1 MKNKFFTSFLAIL
14 ASCTISLAG
23 NGTFSGGNLTWDL
36 TNGVLT
42 IRGSGEMASCFT
54 IDCPWSSSRSLI
66 TSVIIGDS
74 VTSIGTS
81 AFVYCSNL
89 TSVQL
94 GANITHIDTY
104 AFEECT
110 SLTSITFPNSLVSI
124 GDNAFKN
131 CSSLTS
137 ISIPNSVTSI
147 GKNSFARCSNI
158 NTLSIPNSVTSIGEN
173 AFSNCTGL
181 TDVVIGN
188 SVTSIGESAFTNC
201 KKITSLK
208 IGDNVTSIG
217 EGAFSFCDSLKSV
230 IIPDKVT
237 HIGKHAFYSCK
248 KLSNITIG
256 GSVYYIGYEAFYKT
270 PYDAQLRAQNGLV
283 YVGNVVYYFNEN
295 NLGTSHI
302 TIREGTKGIA
312 PYAFKNCS
320 TLVSVSFPNSLISIS
335 SNAFKNCSS
344 LTELTI
350 PENVKEAFGAFVD
363 CSALTTVHWNATN
376 CFDGEYFAGNP
387 MYGISASSS
396 SPFQNCP
403 NVTSITFGENVEHI
417 PGYLCALMERI
428 DSIYIPS
435 GVKSIG
441 NAAFQQCISLRK
453 INLPDSLTR
462 ISNNLFYGCSSL
474 ERITI
479 PDNVNKI
486 GNYAFYECSSL
497 HGNIIIPDK
506 VDSIGSYVFTKY
518 SCDTIVIGKEVK
530 YIDSYAFNNGT
541 EEIMIFNAKN
551 CSVRSNSWNVSTY
564 NQFVIGEGVEEI
576 PSNFLWSYKLT
587 DIILPNSVK
596 RIGTEAF
603 YNSKVLNHIKLSD
616 SLTYIGS
623 GAFRN
628 CTQLD
633 SVVLPNTL
641 TFIGINAFRGTKNL
655 KSITIPSSVRT
666 LQGTPT
672 SEVQGI
678 FQGSGLKEVTINAN
692 CIIPEWM
699 FFECDSLRK
708 ISIGPLVQG
717 VAGAFAFCP
726 NIDTIIYDAVYIPD
740 LQNPSFGSS
749 VKSFT
754 FGRNVLYIPANLCK
768 GMQFITKMVIPENIV
783 AIGSNAFAN
792 CANLDSIQWNAANCE
807 NFASEETSP
816 FYASRQNIKHI
827 SFGSEVRNIP
837 AYLCSGMRF
846 ITGLQIPEGTTTIG
860 SSAFENCYSLDSV
873 ILPSSLEYIGNWAF
887 MNTSVLSKV
896 TCYATTP
903 PNCNSAIFS
912 NYNATLHVPCQAR
925 QTYMNHTEWSKFSTI
940 NCVDDVLYTV
950 IFKDWDNSILNEQQ
964 VSYGEAAIA
973 PETPMRDG
981 YTFIGWDVD
990 FSNIQS
996 DLIVTALYV
1005 EDVPEYKFYTIKFI
1019 NWDNEVLQNSQ
1030 VLEGTIPIYIESEP
1044 SRPNDEQYSYTF
1056 IGWTP
1061 QIVAAVA
1068 DANYFAIYMAK
1079 SIKEGL
1085 ENVSDTISSS
1095 KIIHDGQILII
1106 RGDKTYTVTGLEIR

>member
-1 MKNKFFTSFLAIL
+1 MKNKFFTSFLAIV

-42 IRGSGEMASCFT
+42 IRGSGEMASCYVT
-54 IDCPWSSSRSLI
+54 TNCPWSSSRSLI
-66 TSVIIGDS
+66 TSVVIGDS

-81 AFVYCSNL
+81 AFTTCPNL
-89 TSVQL
+89 TSVHI
-94 GANITHIDTY
+94 GSNVTHIDDY
-104 AFEECT
+104 AFYQCT
-110 SLTSITFPNSLVSI
+110 SLTSITLPN
-124 GDNAFKN
+124 
-131 CSSLTS
+131 SLTS
-137 ISIPNSVTSI
+137 IGKAVFYECTGLTSIIIPNSVTEI
-147 GKNSFARCSNI
+147 GGSAFQGCRITSVSLSNSLTDIGDGAFSFCTGIS
-158 NTLSIPNSVTSIGEN
+158 TLTIPNSVINIGERAFYECSNLTSLIIGNNVKSIGEN
-173 AFSNCTGL
+173 AFHYCGISTL
-181 TDVVIGN
+181 T
-188 SVTSIGESAFTNC
+188 
-201 KKITSLK
+201 
-208 IGDNVTSIG
+208 
-217 EGAFSFCDSLKSV
+217 
-230 IIPDKVT
+230 IPDNVT
-237 HIGKHAFYSCK
+237 HIGRKAFSYCPN
-248 KLSNITIG
+248 LSSVTIG
-256 GSVYYIGYEAFYKT
+256 NNVYFIGDKAFDNT
-270 PYDAQLRAQNGLV
+270 PWDSQIKLQDGLI
-283 YVGNVVYYFNEN
+283 YAGNVVYCYNEN

-320 TLVSVSFPNSLISIS
+320 SLVSVSFPNSLISIS

-403 NVTSITFGENVEHI
+403 NVTSFTFGENVEHI

-479 PDNVNKI
+479 PDNVTKI

-530 YIDSYAFNNGT
+530 YIDSYAFHNGT

-551 CSVRSNSWNVSTY
+551 CSVRSSSWNVSTY

-641 TFIGINAFRGTKNL
+641 TFIGINAFYGTKKL

-678 FQGSGLKEVTINAN
+678 FEGSGLKEVTINAN
-692 CIIPEWM
+692 CIIPKWM

-717 VAGAFAFCP
+717 IAGAFAFCP
-726 NIDTIIYDAVYIPD
+726 NIDTIIYDAIYIPD
-740 LQNPSFGSS
+740 LQSSSFGTS
-749 VKSFT
+749 VRSFT
-754 FGRNVLYIPANLCK
+754 IGGNVQYIPANLCK

-783 AIGSNAFAN
+783 AIGSNAFAD
-792 CANLDSIQWNAANCE
+792 CVNLDSIQWDATNCD

-887 MNTSVLSKV
+887 MNTSGLSKV

-973 PETPMRDG
+973 PETPVRDG